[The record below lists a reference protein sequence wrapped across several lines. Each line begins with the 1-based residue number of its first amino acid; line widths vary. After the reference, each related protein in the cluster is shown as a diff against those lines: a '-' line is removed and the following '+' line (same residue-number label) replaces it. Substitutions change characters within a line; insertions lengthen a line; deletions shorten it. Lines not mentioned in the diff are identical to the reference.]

1 MIRWISYTSQNIP
14 GGQGF
19 TLGFCTSLS
28 EAVEAHKEFCEGV
41 GTTDCNTSL
50 YAVPLPSQQYE
61 EHFEMIESAK
71 KYADIGCPFDYPD
84 RIIESGPR
92 GGVKVMNT

>member
-14 GGQGF
+14 GNQSF

-28 EAVEAHKEFCEGV
+28 EAVEAYREFCESV
-41 GTTDCNTSL
+41 GTDDCTMTL
-50 YAVPLPSQQYE
+50 YGVPLPSESYA

-71 KYADIGCPFDYPD
+71 QYADIGCPFDCAD
-84 RIIESGPR
+84 RRIERGPR
-92 GGVKVMNT
+92 GGVKIVNN